1 MSDFKQVVLGL
12 GIVLS
17 FIGCLQSDVLYANG
31 SVKVYE
37 KRIISFY
44 EIGLGTVP
52 NSPAVGVTHYAT
64 YVKDME
70 AVYLLNDVDVIFTA
84 TDNELGKQISPKK
97 MTSSLMDP
105 NYYELDLNFETE
117 GTWTVRLIVNMESS
131 SQEVSYQVSV
141 RKPNPIIPIL
151 TAAVLLLFLG
161 ILGLSARAWV
171 REYIK
176 KK

>member
-1 MSDFKQVVLGL
+1 MSVFKQILLGL

-37 KRIISFY
+37 KRIINSY

-52 NSPAVGVTHYAT
+52 SSPAVGVTHFAI
-64 YVKDME
+64 YVKDLDTG
-70 AVYLLNDVDVIFTA
+70 YLLNDVDVIFTA
-84 TDNELGKQISPKK
+84 TDNEFGNQISPIK
-97 MTSSLMDP
+97 MTNSLMDP

-117 GTWTVRLIVNMESS
+117 GTWTVRLILNMESRS
-131 SQEVSYQVSV
+131 HEVNYQVLV

-151 TAAVLLLFLG
+151 TATVLLLFLV

-171 REYIK
+171 REYRK